1 MKTITSA
8 HQGTPPCCASVTIN
22 GATLRCEGQPE
33 FVLEAV
39 NQWAV
44 NLGQTPAAAAP
55 LRTMPHAASQ
65 PASAVPVQSLAELV
79 SRIRPRRQRDWVG
92 LVAAYL
98 HFVLGQTRFT
108 RQAMLAHV
116 HTLNHPPTTRR
127 FSNNLSKTL
136 LSMQR
141 QGVLLH
147 DPGAAQYA
155 LSFEAARLWYP
166 KLMPAPAKQPLTLVA

>member
-1 MKTITSA
+1 MSTHHGAS
-8 HQGTPPCCASVTIN
+8 PCRACVTIN
-22 GATLRCEGQPE
+22 GVTLRCEGQPE

-39 NQWAV
+39 NQWAG
-44 NLGQTPAAAAP
+44 NLGQAPAAAAP
-55 LRTMPHAASQ
+55 LCTMPRAAPQ
-65 PASAVPVQSLAELV
+65 PAGAGSVPVQSLAELV

-116 HTLNHPPTTRR
+116 HTLNHSPTTRR

-141 QGVLLH
+141 QGVLLY
-147 DPGAAQYA
+147 DPGAAHYA